1 MSPTVIVV
9 DDDVSVRRAVR
20 RLLRSVDYE
29 VECYS
34 LAQEY
39 LEHDPPTGPACLV
52 LDVRMP
58 GRSGLDLQEAIA
70 GTKHELPIVFITGH
84 GDIPMSVRAMKGGAV
99 DFLTKPFHDEDL
111 LASIRRSIG
120 KDEKNRSLRARRD
133 ELDGRVRTLTPRE
146 REVFLHVVS
155 GLMNK
160 QIAAVLGISE
170 KTVKVHRGRVMRKM
184 GAESLAVLVRMA
196 GVLGC

>member
-1 MSPTVIVV
+1 MNPTVIVV

-29 VECYS
+29 VECFS

-84 GDIPMSVRAMKGGAV
+84 GDIPMSVRAMKAGAV

-111 LASIRRSIG
+111 LASIRRSID
-120 KDEKNRSLRARRD
+120 KDEENRSLRARRD

-160 QIAAVLGISE
+160 QIAAVLGIY
-170 KTVKVHRGRVMRKM
+170 TV
-184 GAESLAVLVRMA
+184 S
-196 GVLGC
+196 